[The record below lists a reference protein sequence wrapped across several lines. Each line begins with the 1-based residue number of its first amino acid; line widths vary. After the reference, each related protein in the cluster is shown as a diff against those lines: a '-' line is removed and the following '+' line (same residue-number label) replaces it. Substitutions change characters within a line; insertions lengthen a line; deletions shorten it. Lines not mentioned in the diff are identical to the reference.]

1 MNFDSAELAAFVAS
15 QTTIINRQ
23 ANETVF
29 PEIVYP
35 QLIPVVNE
43 GNPFAQSV
51 TFVSTTQA
59 GRAGWIHGDA
69 DDVPMAD
76 AALAAEIKPIY
87 TAGIGY
93 GFGWEE
99 IQVAQQLGY
108 ALDSLRAVAA
118 RRAYE
123 QMVNRIAFD
132 GDAEKGFKGVSDMS
146 IWNASGLTLVNWS
159 DFGGVSDQDV
169 MTNINDLLMATANAG
184 SVPTA
189 DTLLVPTAY
198 FTALYSRYNPGS
210 RESLLNYARQ
220 NNEYTAQT
228 QRPLTIRAV
237 AALNGSN
244 GSTGNK
250 VIAYRRAP
258 DVLVLHMPMPHRFLP
273 VYQAGPLRFEVP
285 GVFRLGGLN
294 VRRPEDTAEMHQ

>member
-1 MNFDSAELAAFVAS
+1 MNFDSAETAAFVAS

-23 ANETVF
+23 ATETVF

-51 TFVSTTQA
+51 TFVSATQA
-59 GRAGWIHGDA
+59 GKAGWIHGDA

-76 AALAAEIKPIY
+76 AALQAEVKPIF

-99 IQVAQQLGY
+99 IQIAQQLGY
-108 ALDSLRAVAA
+108 ALDFLKAVSA

-123 QMVNRIAFD
+123 QMVNRIALN

-146 IWNASGLTLVNWS
+146 IWQASGLTLADWT
-159 DFGGVSDQDV
+159 DFTNVDDQDV
-169 MTNINDLLMATANAG
+169 MTNINDLLMKTANAG

-189 DTLLVPTAY
+189 DTLLVPVAY

-210 RESLLNYARQ
+210 RENLLNFAQ
-220 NNEYTAQT
+220 SNNVYTALT
-228 QRPLTIRAV
+228 GVPLTIRAV
-237 AALNGSN
+237 MALNGSN
-244 GSTGNK
+244 SSTANK
-250 VIAYRRAP
+250 VVAYRRAP
-258 DVLVLHMPMPHRFLP
+258 DVLVLHVPMPHRFLP

-285 GVFRLGGLN
+285 GVFRMGGLN
-294 VRRPEDTAEMHQ
+294 VRRVEDTAEMHQ